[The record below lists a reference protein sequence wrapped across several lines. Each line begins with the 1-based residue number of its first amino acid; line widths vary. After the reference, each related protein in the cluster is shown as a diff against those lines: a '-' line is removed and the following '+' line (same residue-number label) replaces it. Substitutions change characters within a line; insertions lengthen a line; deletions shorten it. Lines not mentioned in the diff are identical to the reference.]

1 MRIENRTYH
10 REYESVDTLEVG
22 ISLSGSE
29 VKSIRQ
35 GNLKLDNSFVKITE
49 GEAFLYNAEIALYRF
64 SPTQNYEATRP
75 RKLLLHK
82 KEITKLLTKIQS
94 GGRLTIIPI
103 VCYTKGSR
111 IKLEVALS
119 KPKGE
124 IAKKKLERRE
134 DMKRA
139 QQKEMKE
146 YMKK

>member
-1 MRIENRTYH
+1 MRIENRTFH
-10 REYESVDTLEVG
+10 REYEAIDTVEVG
-22 ISLSGSE
+22 VVLTGSE

-35 GNLKLDNSFVKITE
+35 GNLRLDTAFVKIINF
-49 GEAFLYNAEIALYRF
+49 EAVLVNAEIPLYRF
-64 SPTQNYEATRP
+64 APSQSYEPTRQ
-75 RKLLLHK
+75 RKLLMHK
-82 KEITKLLTKIQS
+82 KEILKLQTKVQS

-111 IKLEVALS
+111 IKLEIALS

-124 IAKKKLERRE
+124 IAKKKLERAEDVKRE
-134 DMKRA
+134 